1 MPIDEREQDNRTLRT
16 LIITALTETG
26 QTRDT
31 LYAKIGEFY
40 YCAAPKYLY
49 KYYSENPLNMDAI
62 KNHEMWYSAPC
73 NFNDVFDCDVSI
85 NGFVLPCIKSI
96 KASSLFL
103 TMYPF
108 LYKKVFFLG
117 V

>member
-1 MPIDEREQDNRTLRT
+1 MVVPIDEREQDNRTLRT

-49 KYYSENPLNMDAI
+49 KYYS
-62 KNHEMWYSAPC
+62 
-73 NFNDVFDCDVSI
+73 
-85 NGFVLPCIKSI
+85 
-96 KASSLFL
+96 
-103 TMYPF
+103 
-108 LYKKVFFLG
+108 
-117 V
+117 

>member
-31 LYAKIGEFY
+31 LYAKIGELY

-49 KYYSENPLNMDAI
+49 KY
-62 KNHEMWYSAPC
+62 C
-73 NFNDVFDCDVSI
+73 
-85 NGFVLPCIKSI
+85 
-96 KASSLFL
+96 
-103 TMYPF
+103 
-108 LYKKVFFLG
+108 KKTR
-117 V
+117 

>member
-1 MPIDEREQDNRTLRT
+1 MSEKQDNRTLRT

-62 KNHEMWYSAPC
+62 KNHEMRDSAPC

-85 NGFVLPCIKSI
+85 NEKAIFESFFKCRSSRTPERLPRKSNVD
-96 KASSLFL
+96 K
-103 TMYPF
+103 T
-108 LYKKVFFLG
+108 KK
-117 V
+117 

>member
-49 KYYSENPLNMDAI
+49 KYYSEKPLNMDAI

-85 NGFVLPCIKSI
+85 NE
-96 KASSLFL
+96 KAIFESFL
-103 TMYPF
+103 SADPQGRRIRQGSPM
-108 LYKKVFFLG
+108 
-117 V
+117 

>member
-31 LYAKIGEFY
+31 LYAKIGAFY

-49 KYYSENPLNMDAI
+49 KYYSENLLIWTQLKIMKCGILHHAI
-62 KNHEMWYSAPC
+62 
-73 NFNDVFDCDVSI
+73 
-85 NGFVLPCIKSI
+85 LTT
-96 KASSLFL
+96 FL
-103 TMYPF
+103 IVMFQLMRKPF
-108 LYKKVFFLG
+108 LKAF
-117 V
+117 

>member
-85 NGFVLPCIKSI
+85 NE
-96 KASSLFL
+96 KAILRAF
-103 TMYPF
+103 
-108 LYKKVFFLG
+108 
-117 V
+117 